1 LREGEWWQTDHAVL
15 QDLIPFLLEVCLTSN
30 QQKIPELTDLSKHPF
45 AEMRKRKLSTTFCT
59 DNRLVSNTTVSN
71 EISRGVKA
79 FDLTAREVRD
89 SLIYGFKRSF
99 FPGTYLEK
107 RQYVRQV
114 IDCADRVLGRTES
127 S

>member
-1 LREGEWWQTDHAVL
+1 LA
-15 QDLIPFLLEVCLTSN
+15 
-30 QQKIPELTDLSKHPF
+30 DLSKHPF
-45 AEMRKRKLSTTFCT
+45 AQMRKRKLSTTFCT

-71 EISRGVKA
+71 EIARAVKA
-79 FDLTAREVRD
+79 FDLTTREVRD

-114 IDCADRVLGRTES
+114 IDYADRILGRTES